1 MISRGKPKK
10 ATIYDND
17 IFDAEE
23 SDEKSKALNRK
34 KKTNQVPTLP
44 AKKPAVKPTNEL
56 PKKEKVSKINDEQTP
71 NKKKMNVPKI
81 VEKKKLPAL
90 PTKSIPKVVRP
101 TAAAQKRPSTDEPN
115 ESIKKRKLE
124 ENKSKTPAIEE
135 QNSTV
140 SNQMESDTSVP
151 PQPTIVISSASNE
164 TPSNP
169 PKATE
174 SPAETNTQSTP
185 TKFGIV
191 FPSHRHSTTTPPSSM
206 RTQSTETSTS
216 HETSKHEDE
225 DMDDDNESGATH
237 DNNKTIHENDQLP
250 TNTNTLKPPNKVPPP
265 LSDDETLN
273 PETMQ
278 LSDLI
283 GTTRREETKPA
294 HSRSG
299 GKRPGKG
306 KRTAKQETATSKRQ
320 PTKTNAKTTP
330 LAVSNEKEAVTRT
343 NPVPLST
350 IEQVPSTTTAKTK
363 RLSSTETASTSSPN
377 SGDKEAK
384 RLRKS
389 IDDSTAHPQIKL
401 EPMENLPPSVNIQSN
416 GESTDPK
423 ISSITIKQ
431 EVLPPS
437 SSIADQPAQVTS
449 METEQIPL
457 PSSIITSTQSP
468 SRTSVETEN
477 VIKAVYSNI
486 QIPQPSVSKS
496 SAIIAPIS
504 KETLPIVEHQPVP
517 IQTTSILPAHGSTKS
532 SVPQATFSMFI
543 LFLQYSLFVQNCL
556 RSLDE
561 NVDETL
567 NAVNSLLM
575 LNNNPSNIPGDHSS
589 AKGTAR
595 VPPTISKPVYTFV
608 PSLPSPTD
616 QQSRQTTTTTVTPT
630 TTTTSVSTPSTQS
643 KDLITMVSNIV
654 SSSNLTGE
662 KSTVTNA
669 PTTTTARS
677 HIEEVI
683 DDVAKG
689 TSTTTIVTEPTASIV
704 DTIPLSSVPPSS
716 TPVATTKTTPIPNIL
731 GNVMKTPCLTS
742 STTVTTTTVTT
753 AASETLNLFDT
764 RRRSTPSK
772 MTTSTVP
779 TTTTTTT
786 ASSTPVVPVVVRPIS
801 AKTSTSQKHSSASKA
816 DPPSSTASLI
826 HPFSH
831 LLGSDNTLFAAVHH
845 QNFPFSLFGPLSS
858 NPPNPTG
865 NSSSN
870 LLAPSLVSSSPPLAT
885 RTSSSSTS
893 SSTAITNSHIM
904 TNPFLNPIATGQT
917 NANLHTHEKASRRYG
932 NLFFLIFD

>member
-1 MISRGKPKK
+1 METISRGKPKK
-10 ATIYDND
+10 ATTYDND

-23 SDEKSKALNRK
+23 SDEKSKPINRK
-34 KKTNQVPTLP
+34 KKINQVPTP
-44 AKKPAVKPTNEL
+44 PTKKTVVKPTTEPPRKDKISKVNE
-56 PKKEKVSKINDEQTP
+56 EATS
-71 NKKKMNVPKI
+71 NKKKISLPKT
-81 VEKKKLPAL
+81 VEKKKIPVPL
-90 PTKSIPKVVRP
+90 TKSTPKVVKP
-101 TAAAQKRPSTDEPN
+101 TTAAQKRPSTDEPN
-115 ESIKKRKLE
+115 ESIKKRKLD

-135 QNSTV
+135 QHSTA
-140 SNQMESDTSVP
+140 SNQMESETPSIVVSSV
-151 PQPTIVISSASNE
+151 SNE
-164 TPSNP
+164 TPS
-169 PKATE
+169 KTSE
-174 SPAETNTQSTP
+174 SSAETNTQSTP

-216 HETSKHEDE
+216 HETSKNEEE
-225 DMDDDNESGATH
+225 DMDDDHESG
-237 DNNKTIHENDQLP
+237 NNKTIHENDQRS
-250 TNTNTLKPPNKVPPP
+250 TNITTLKPPNKAQAP

-278 LSDLI
+278 LSDLV
-283 GTTRREETKPA
+283 GNTRREETKPA
-294 HSRSG
+294 QSRSTAKG
-299 GKRPGKG
+299 TGKG
-306 KRTAKQETATSKRQ
+306 KRTTKQETAATKRQ
-320 PTKTNAKTTP
+320 QTKTNAKTTP
-330 LAVSNEKEAVTRT
+330 LAVSNEKEAETRANT
-343 NPVPLST
+343 VALPT
-350 IEQVPSTTTAKTK
+350 IEQVPSTTATTKTK
-363 RLSSTETASTSSPN
+363 RLSTAESAPMSSLN

-389 IDDSTAHPQIKL
+389 TDESTAHPQIKL
-401 EPMENLPPSVNIQSN
+401 EPTENLPPPANIQSN
-416 GESTDPK
+416 RKSTESKP
-423 ISSITIKQ
+423 SSITIKQ
-431 EVLPPS
+431 EALPPS
-437 SSIADQPAQVTS
+437 SSVVPDQPTS

-468 SRTSVETEN
+468 SRTSMETEN

-504 KETLPIVEHQPVP
+504 KETLPIVEHQSVP
-517 IQTTSILPAHGSTKS
+517 IQTASILPTHGSTKS
-532 SVPQATFSMFI
+532 SATFSTFTLVFPIYI
-543 LFLQYSLFVQNCL
+543 LDFH
-556 RSLDE
+556 SLDE

-575 LNNNPSNIPGDHSS
+575 LNNNPPNMPGDPSS

-616 QQSRQTTTTTVTPT
+616 QQSRQTTSTTVTPT
-630 TTTTSVSTPSTQS
+630 TTTPSVSTPSTQP

-669 PTTTTARS
+669 PTTTTSRS

-689 TSTTTIVTEPTASIV
+689 TSTTAIVTEPTTSIV
-704 DTIPLSSVPPSS
+704 DTIPLSSVSASS

-764 RRRSTPSK
+764 HHRRSTPSK
-772 MTTSTVP
+772 TTTSNIP

-786 ASSTPVVPVVVRPIS
+786 AVSSTPIVPVVVRPTS
-801 AKTSTSQKHSSASKA
+801 AKTSTSQKHSSASKI
-816 DPPSSTASLI
+816 DPPSSTASSMI
-826 HPFSH
+826 HPFPH
-831 LLGSDNTLFAAVHH
+831 MLGSDNTLLAAAAAAAAHH
-845 QNFPFSLFGPLSS
+845 QNFPFPLFGSLPTS
-858 NPPNPTG
+858 NSVG
-865 NSSSN
+865 NSPSN

-893 SSTAITNSHIM
+893 SSTAMTNSHIM
-904 TNPFLNPIATGQT
+904 TNPFLNPIVTGQT
-917 NANLHTHEKASRRYG
+917 NSNLHTHEKASRRYE
-932 NLFFLIFD
+932 NALFLYG